1 MQRAR
6 LHGFSW
12 GFGFFLANFG
22 CMSMSGL
29 LSTGEDQ

>member
-1 MQRAR
+1 MV
-6 LHGFSW
+6 LVGVL
-12 GFGFFLANFG
+12 GFFLANFG